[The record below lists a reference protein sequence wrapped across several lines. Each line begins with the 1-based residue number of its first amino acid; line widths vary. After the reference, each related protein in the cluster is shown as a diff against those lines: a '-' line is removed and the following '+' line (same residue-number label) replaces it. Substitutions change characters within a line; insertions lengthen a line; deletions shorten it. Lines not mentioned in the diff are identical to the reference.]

1 MSVVEYAVPQQ
12 TFSERL
18 LDLLEVADFRRADTE
33 EGREAIFRLRY
44 DAYLGEEA
52 IHSNIEQRFT
62 DSYDELANAWI
73 FGVYLED
80 RLVSSIRIHVATQ
93 EFPDMPALSAFPEQV
108 KPELAVGKILIDPTR
123 HAVDRQAMRRYP
135 QLVFLTLR
143 LAWMAGEYFQADNIL
158 AAVRSEHQ
166 AFYRRTFGHRVV
178 CEPRP
183 YLMLDKPLGLMTLDF
198 PAARERVYR
207 RYPFFRSSAFE
218 RRMLFERLQLASEAP
233 RRRPPL
239 RIVEPAGPPIAKV
252 G

>member
-1 MSVVEYAVPQQ
+1 MSVVAYAIPQP

-18 LDLLEVADFRRADTE
+18 LELLENADFHRADTE
-33 EGREAIFRLRY
+33 EEREAIFRLRY
-44 DAYLGEEA
+44 DAYLGEGA
-52 IHSNIEQRFT
+52 IGPNPERRFT

-93 EFPDMPALSAFPEQV
+93 EFPDMPALSAFPEEV
-108 KPELAVGKILIDPTR
+108 KPELAAGKIIIDPTR
-123 HAVDRQAMRRYP
+123 HAVDRQAMRLHP

-143 LAWMAGEYFQADNIL
+143 LAWMAGEYFQADNIF
-158 AAVRSEHQ
+158 AAVRKEHQ
-166 AFYRRTFGHRVV
+166 AFYRRTFGHRIV

-183 YLMLDKPLGLMTLDF
+183 YLMLDKPLSLMTLDF
-198 PAARERVYR
+198 PAAQERVYR

-218 RRMLFERLQLASEAP
+218 RRMLFERLQLPSEAP
-233 RRRPPL
+233 RQRPPL
-239 RIVEPAGPPIAKV
+239 RVVGPADQAIAKA